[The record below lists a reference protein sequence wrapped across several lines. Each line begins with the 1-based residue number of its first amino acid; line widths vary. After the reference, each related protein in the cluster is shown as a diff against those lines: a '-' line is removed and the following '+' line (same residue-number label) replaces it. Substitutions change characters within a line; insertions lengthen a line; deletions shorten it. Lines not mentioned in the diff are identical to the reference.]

1 MNDIPLVFLVSG
13 IALFAG
19 IHNLVFAYNIPEKRE
34 HLYLG
39 LIGIFV
45 FAYDIFSGLLY
56 SSDSYASS
64 AWYQRGQFSMI
75 SAIAAMASLF
85 IARRF
90 DKHIPKLYRALFGFW
105 LLFAIVVWIES
116 PLLLTAANPAPKDI
130 EFLGSTLRYLEVQPG
145 LLLVFLY
152 TSILLMIGHF
162 MYMLW
167 NVSRIEKKPVTTA
180 ILLGLAV
187 CLASAVNDIL
197 VGLGLLHSFYLSE
210 YAYILIVLMTDQT
223 LTTEFQMLYRQS
235 EHLNTVLEQKVR
247 ARMGEVHTLALEL
260 QSKNKELEE
269 INQKL
274 LVLSEKDSLTNLY
287 HHKAFQHRLEQSVNL
302 ARREKLSIGVGMID
316 IDHFKTFNDTH
327 GHRVGDSILKAVA
340 NILTRDIASIE
351 KEPGI
356 DTSLIHRKAELRNY
370 DVVSRY
376 GGDEFAIILY
386 FCNQSTA
393 EVVLS
398 RICTAVRSLRIEG
411 EPDLRVTLSIGFIL
425 ASSLPI
431 GATAGQVLEKA
442 DQALYEAKALGRDR
456 FVVSRFED

>member
-1 MNDIPLVFLVSG
+1 VSDIPLVFLVSG

-39 LIGIFV
+39 LIGILV

-56 SSDSYASS
+56 TSESFEAS

-75 SAIAAMASLF
+75 SAIAAMATLF

-90 DKHIPKLYRALFGFW
+90 ENHTPKIYRGLFGFW
-105 LLFAIVVWIES
+105 ILFSVVVWIDS
-116 PLLLTAANPAPKDI
+116 PLLLTASITAPKDI
-130 EFLGSTLRYLEVQPG
+130 EFFGATFRYLEVQPG
-145 LLLVFLY
+145 LLLTVLY
-152 TSILLMIGHF
+152 SSILVMIVHF
-162 MYMLW
+162 MFMLW
-167 NVSRIEKKPVTTA
+167 KVSRLEKKPVSRA
-180 ILLGLAV
+180 IILGLAI

-197 VGLGLLHSFYLSE
+197 VGIGIFHSLYLSE

-235 EHLNTVLEQKVR
+235 EHLNSVLEQKVR
-247 ARMGEVHTLALEL
+247 ARMGEIHHLALEL
-260 QSKNKELEE
+260 QTKNKELEE

-274 LVLSEKDSLTNLY
+274 LVLTEKDSLTNLY

-316 IDHFKTFNDTH
+316 IDHFKSFNDKH
-327 GHRVGDSILKAVA
+327 GHRVGDSVLKAVA

-386 FCNQSTA
+386 FCNQSSA
-393 EVVLS
+393 DVVLN

-425 ASSLPI
+425 AANLPI

-456 FVVSRFED
+456 YVVNRFDA